1 MKSLVLT
8 FIADDKPGLVN
19 LLSKTISAHEGNWL
33 ESSLSHLGGKFTGI
47 LIIEAPDAQIEP
59 MKQALVQ
66 LSEQG
71 IRIFA
76 ELCNT
81 DQSQPMRSVKLD
93 LIGHDKPGI
102 VREISAALASYQVN
116 VIKLNTELT
125 PGSMSSELL
134 FKASGEIQVP
144 DSVDLETLQDALEA
158 IASDLMVDISLS

>member
-19 LLSKTISAHEGNWL
+19 LLSKTISAYEGNWL

-47 LIIEAPDAQIEP
+47 LIVEAPDPQIEP
-59 MKQALVQ
+59 LKEALVK

-71 IRIFA
+71 MRIFA

-81 DQSQPMRSVKLD
+81 DHSEPMRSVKLD

-102 VREISAALASYQVN
+102 VREISAALAGYQVN

-134 FKASGEIQVP
+134 FKAWGEIQVP